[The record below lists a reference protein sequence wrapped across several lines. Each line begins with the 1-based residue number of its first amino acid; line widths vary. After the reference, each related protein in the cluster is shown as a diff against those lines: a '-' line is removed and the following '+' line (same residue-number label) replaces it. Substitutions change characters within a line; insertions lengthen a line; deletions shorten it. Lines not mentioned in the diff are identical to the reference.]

1 MLDQNIIAPT
11 FVINDFYKF
20 KESLHSIEAL
30 FKSFMDKAY
39 FVDHTSDDSNFWSS
53 KFKNEI

>member
-20 KESLHSIEAL
+20 KEYLHSIEAL

-39 FVDHTSDDSNFWSS
+39 VVDHTSDDINFWSS